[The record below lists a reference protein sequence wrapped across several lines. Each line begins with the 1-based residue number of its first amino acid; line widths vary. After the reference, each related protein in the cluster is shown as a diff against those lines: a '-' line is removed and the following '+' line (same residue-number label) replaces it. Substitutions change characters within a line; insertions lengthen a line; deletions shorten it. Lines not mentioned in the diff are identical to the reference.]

1 MVSTFEGLSA
11 WRMAKFSGAGMTG
24 IKINRAIVNGQR
36 DPDVLVAMRDVR
48 CKASIAMVKAAMVGN
63 YQPEHLFALAQA
75 LSLYDFYPMRIGQC

>member
-24 IKINRAIVNGQR
+24 MKIIRAIVNGQR
-36 DPDVLVAMRDVR
+36 DPDVLAAMRDVR